1 MRMSHVY
8 QPVMLMTLFEK
19 GGKASTRDIAKAIL
33 EHDESQIEYYE
44 KIVGI
49 APAGL
54 PLVQVICPKRA
65 YEYETVHLT
74 VLVTGL
80 PKGSKS
86 LTCTVETSENIEVQ
100 GSLQRQV
107 VGKEDWF
114 LIPKEQGEYI
124 VVVRGLATAKGLPF
138 EQPLSVFKI
147 DHIPRR
153 WYVVLLAIASV
164 IGFIGTLKRLW
175 SKGKTASEQAVP

>member
-1 MRMSHVY
+1 
-8 QPVMLMTLFEK
+8 MTSPKFQKVLRISPFLVLLFA
-19 GGKASTRDIAKAIL
+19 GL
-33 EHDESQIEYYE
+33 
-44 KIVGI
+44 VGLWNLSVVQYRREVLKLG
-49 APAGL
+49 AAYRVVPGGL

-74 VLVTGL
+74 VSVTGL

-100 GSLQRQV
+100 GSRQREV

-114 LIPKEQGEYI
+114 LIPKEQGEYVI
-124 VVVRGLATAKGLPF
+124 VVRGRAAAKGLPF

-153 WYVVLLAIASV
+153 WYVFLIAMASV
-164 IGFIGTLKRLW
+164 LGLIGTLKKLCP
-175 SKGKTASEQAVP
+175 KGKTASEQ